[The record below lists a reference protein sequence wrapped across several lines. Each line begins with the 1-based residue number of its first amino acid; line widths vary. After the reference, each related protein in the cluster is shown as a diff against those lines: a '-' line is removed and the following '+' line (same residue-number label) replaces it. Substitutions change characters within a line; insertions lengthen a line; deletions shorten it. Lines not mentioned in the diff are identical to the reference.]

1 MKRKEAIT
9 EDHRH
14 TCPNPSCGKIF
25 TNPLKAEN
33 FGSKNA
39 GAYYACPYCLTEIT
53 IEENL
58 VDVRE
63 KKELEVK
70 EIRGKKPTAHSIEK
84 EPAQLRPTMQG
95 CSQYFGYLGK
105 RSSKEKIPEE
115 CMTCEKIVQCM
126 LKNVTG

>member
-1 MKRKEAIT
+1 MKRKEAIM
-9 EDHRH
+9 EGHRH
-14 TCPNPSCGKIF
+14 TCPNPSCGKVF

-39 GAYYACPYCLTEIT
+39 EAYYACPYCLTEIA
-53 IEENL
+53 IERTSA
-58 VDVRE
+58 DVEE

-70 EIRGKKPTAHSIEK
+70 EVRSEEPTAHSVDK
-84 EPAQLRPTMQG
+84 EPAQPHSTVQR

-115 CMTCEKIVQCM
+115 CMTCERIVQCM